1 MSALS
6 SLNWRAQTAQ
16 AKDGPTIVG
25 RRDEACARS
34 AASDGKPLPHTPH
47 TAKATDGGGGGAPAA
62 MDDEGEDED
71 EDEEEDEEEEEDED
85 EESVLAALLPEG
97 DRSAFEYQSGLMSV
111 NLPLCL
117 ARSCCSRSLF
127 VRKRRSQ

>member
-1 MSALS
+1 LSALS

-47 TAKATDGGGGGAPAA
+47 TAKATDGGGGAAPAA

-71 EDEEEDEEEEEDED
+71 EDED

-97 DRSAFEYQSGLMSV
+97 DRSTFEYQSGLMSV